1 MPDVYAMCAPCPSPA
16 LVYRPSNS
24 TYHEIY
30 GSGVQLNVA
39 EILGMW
45 LEWALYFFMEE
56 VWDKGREADDLRA
69 PGVGWTANRISAR
82 SLPSS

>member
-1 MPDVYAMCAPCPSPA
+1 MKSMAHQTLGTPQG
-16 LVYRPSNS
+16 
-24 TYHEIY
+24 

-45 LEWALYFFMEE
+45 LEWALYFFMED
-56 VWDKGREADDLRA
+56 VWDKGREADDQRA
-69 PGVGWTANRISAR
+69 VGVGWTANRISAR